1 MMDECFR
8 INTPQLCAWQQK
20 NKKQKK
26 KKTGMLVYLFKIGM
40 WDFVN
45 FLIFF
50 LSKYIECI
58 AFVC

>member
-8 INTPQLCAWQQK
+8 INVLGNN
-20 NKKQKK
+20 NKKKQQKK
-26 KKTGMLVYLFKIGM
+26 KTTGMLVYLFKIGM